1 MRCRLWHMSSARI
14 VASSSG
20 RTWSARTAV
29 TTAKT
34 CRSWPTQ
41 RRPRSRPQRAAGNAL
56 ATDRQSIPVS
66 VGKIVLAL
74 DGMGG
79 DHAPEVVVNGAD
91 IARER
96 YPGTSFLLFGD
107 PARLKPLVDKRKG
120 LAKALEIVPAE
131 DEVLAEDKPSFA
143 LRRRRKSSMWLA
155 VDAAAQGRADTVVSA
170 GNTGALLAISM
181 FAMRMVEGA
190 HRPALASFL
199 PTARGETVMLDLG
212 ANLECDAENLA
223 EFGVMGSVF
232 AQVLLGLDKPKVG
245 LLNVGSEELKGHEE
259 LRQAAAWLRREGAP
273 VDFQGFIEGND
284 IGTGNIDVV
293 VTDGFTGNVALKTIE
308 GTAKLYTQFVRD
320 AFRTSTFA
328 KIGYLFA
335 SGAWVKLR
343 KRVDPRRYNGGV
355 FLGLDGVCVK
365 SHGGTDALGFAYA
378 IGVAVDMVRYHY
390 KDKVIES
397 LARLHAAAPAAD
409 AEPALQ
415 ASGSGA

>member
-1 MRCRLWHMSSARI
+1 M
-14 VASSSG
+14 
-20 RTWSARTAV
+20 
-29 TTAKT
+29 
-34 CRSWPTQ
+34 
-41 RRPRSRPQRAAGNAL
+41 
-56 ATDRQSIPVS
+56 S
-66 VGKIVLAL
+66 VGKVVLAL

-96 YPGTSFLLFGD
+96 YPGASFLLFGD
-107 PARLKPLVDKRKG
+107 PDRLKPLVDRRKG
-120 LAKALEIVPAE
+120 LAQVLEIVAAA
-131 DEVLAEDKPSFA
+131 DAVSADDKPSFA
-143 LRRRRKSSMWLA
+143 LRRRRQSSMWLA

-181 FAMRMVEGA
+181 MAMRMLPGA

-199 PTARGETVMLDLG
+199 PTSRGETVMLDLG

-223 EFGVMGSVF
+223 EFAVMGSVF
-232 AQVLLGLDKPKVG
+232 AQVLLGLSEPKVG

-259 LRQAAAWLRREGAP
+259 LRQAALWLRREGSP
-273 VDFQGFIEGND
+273 VSFHGFVEGND
-284 IGTGNIDVV
+284 IGVGKVDVV
-293 VTDGFTGNVALKTIE
+293 VTDGFTGNVALKAIE
-308 GTAKLYTQFVRD
+308 GTAKLYTSFVRD

-378 IGVAVDMVRYHY
+378 IGVAIDMVRYEY
-390 KDKVIES
+390 KSKLVEG
-397 LARLHAAAPAAD
+397 LAKLHELTATAEAPV
-409 AEPALQ
+409 LQ
-415 ASGSGA
+415 AGGGGA

>member
-1 MRCRLWHMSSARI
+1 MSA
-14 VASSSG
+14 
-20 RTWSARTAV
+20 
-29 TTAKT
+29 
-34 CRSWPTQ
+34 
-41 RRPRSRPQRAAGNAL
+41 
-56 ATDRQSIPVS
+56 
-66 VGKIVLAL
+66 GKIVLAL

-79 DHAPEVVVNGAD
+79 DHAPAIVVNGAD

-107 PARLKPLVDKRKG
+107 PAQLKPLVDKRKG
-120 LAKALEIVPAE
+120 LSKALEIVAAE
-131 DEVLAEDKPSFA
+131 DAVLAEDKPSFA

-155 VDAAAQGRADTVVSA
+155 VEAAAQGRADTVISA

-181 FAMRMVEGA
+181 FSMRMLEGA

-223 EFGVMGSVF
+223 EFAVMGSVF
-232 AQVLLGLDKPKVG
+232 AQVLLGLDNPKVG

-259 LRQAAAWLRREGAP
+259 LRQAASWLRREGSP
-273 VDFQGFIEGND
+273 INFHGFVEGND
-284 IGTGNIDVV
+284 ITSGMIDVV
-293 VTDGFTGNVALKTIE
+293 VSDGFTGNVALKAIE
-308 GTAKLYTQFVRD
+308 GTAKLYTQFVGD

-335 SGAWVKLR
+335 AGAWTKLR

-365 SHGGTDALGFAYA
+365 SHGGMDALGFAYA
-378 IGVAVDMVRYHY
+378 IGVAVDLVRYEY
-390 KDKVIES
+390 KNKLVEG
-397 LARLHAAAPAAD
+397 LAKLRQVTST
-409 AEPALQ
+409 AEVPPALQ
-415 ASGSGA
+415 ATGGAE

>member
-1 MRCRLWHMSSARI
+1 VSADK
-14 VASSSG
+14 V
-20 RTWSARTAV
+20 
-29 TTAKT
+29 
-34 CRSWPTQ
+34 
-41 RRPRSRPQRAAGNAL
+41 
-56 ATDRQSIPVS
+56 
-66 VGKIVLAL
+66 VLAL

-79 DHAPEVVVNGAD
+79 DHAPEIVVEGAA

-96 YPGTSFLLFGD
+96 YPGTTFLLFGD
-107 PARLKPLVDKRKG
+107 PARLKPLVDRRKA
-120 LAKALEIVPAE
+120 LVPALEIVAADDVVSP
-131 DEVLAEDKPSFA
+131 EDKPTHA

-155 VDAAAQGRADTVVSA
+155 VDAAAQGRADSVVSA

-181 FAMRMVEGA
+181 FAMRMMEGA

-199 PTARGETVMLDLG
+199 PTLRGETVMLDLG
-212 ANLECDAENLA
+212 ANLECDAANLA
-223 EFGVMGSVF
+223 EFAVMGSVF
-232 AQVLLGLDKPKVG
+232 AQVLLGQDKPRVG
-245 LLNVGSEELKGHEE
+245 LLNVGSEDLKGHEE
-259 LRQAAAWLRREGAP
+259 LREAAAWLRRDGVP
-273 VDFQGFIEGND
+273 VDFRGFVEGND
-284 IGTGNIDVV
+284 IGAGSVDVV
-293 VTDGFTGNVALKTIE
+293 VTDGFTGNVALKAIE
-308 GTAKLYTQFVRD
+308 GTAKLYTGFVRD

-328 KIGYLFA
+328 KLGYLLA

-378 IGVAVDMVRYHY
+378 IGVAIDMVRYHY